1 MRGIARGLGT
11 GWLAALLSAGCSA
24 PAPSPPRYPTL
35 PGKQPTQAVPNDDP
49 ARLGGR
55 LYDDFAR
62 ELKLDFAPDDPKT
75 PAPDGRGGPLG
86 NGTLPDAEGKPM
98 LNTGH
103 DYRLK
108 QLLGTDLHGAA
119 GILGQEF
126 KATGTV
132 LLPDL
137 LKDTDSRELWRAR
150 LTKGE
155 DAIPA
160 YGSVLSAAQIEALL
174 DFLLGVRDGALAR
187 PDALFT
193 LDPQAPGFYRLA
205 AGGDA
210 ARGAELYQRTCK
222 KCHGAKGTSFSFGAD
237 KHSIGSFLRARAD
250 QAWLDV
256 LVGVP
261 GTAMGPQLSPSLPAA
276 EQAQALLDLFAATCD
291 RAQFPK
297 GQAEDVPDGDA
308 RCGAYLK

>member
-11 GWLAALLSAGCSA
+11 AWLTALLAAGCSA
-24 PAPSPPRYPTL
+24 PAPTTPRYPTL
-35 PGKQPTQAVPNDDP
+35 PSKQPTKVLSNDDP

-62 ELKLDFAPDDPKT
+62 ELKLDFTADDPKT
-75 PAPDGRGGPLG
+75 PVADGRGGPLG

-108 QLLGTDLHGAA
+108 NLLGPDLHGAA

-126 KATGTV
+126 KASDTV

-137 LKDTDSRELWRAR
+137 IKNTDSREAWRAR
-150 LTKGE
+150 LTQGE

-160 YGSVLSAAQIEALL
+160 YGGVLSGPQIEALL
-174 DFLLGVRDGALAR
+174 DFLLGVRDGTLVR
-187 PDALFT
+187 PDALFA
-193 LDPQAPGFYRLA
+193 LDTKVQGHYRLVP
-205 AGGDA
+205 GGDA
-210 ARGAELYQRTCK
+210 ARGAALYERTCK
-222 KCHGAKGTSFSFGAD
+222 TCHGAKGTSFAMGTD

-250 QAWLDV
+250 EAWLDV

-261 GTAMGPQLSPSLPAA
+261 GTAMGPQLSPSLPAT
-276 EQAQALLDLFAATCD
+276 EQTQALLDLFAAACD
-291 RAQFPK
+291 RARFPK
-297 GQAEDVPDGDA
+297 GQAEDVADADA
-308 RCGAYLK
+308 RCGAYLR